1 MNISDNSRI
10 CKVVYDLML
19 KMYVDGSYKHHWIDF
34 IKTTLDNLGL
44 SFIFS
49 QQGNV
54 NTGLNLFK
62 SLINQRLKDH
72 YIQQW
77 NDEISTKVNCL
88 CYRLFKTDFKFENY
102 LITLPKNKWKPLIEF
117 WTGNGYFRGNHFN
130 IPSDNKASI
139 KCPLCTHFNPD
150 LFHYLLSCSYFNR
163 LRRKFKVKS
172 VVNTLSFRNVVNN
185 EKTLFNV
192 ATFVKEILLS
202 LKEIILISRSQHSAC
217 KVRIWELVFTYR
229 YMWSLLTGSGYLGWV
244 M

>member
-1 MNISDNSRI
+1 MISCLKCMSMGLINIIGLISS
-10 CKVVYDLML
+10 KQ
-19 KMYVDGSYKHHWIDF
+19 HWI
-34 IKTTLDNLGL
+34 ILVYH
-44 SFIFS
+44 SFFS

-54 NTGLNLFK
+54 NMGLNSFK

-72 YIQQW
+72 FIQQW

-102 LITLPKNKWKPLIEF
+102 LITLSKNKWKPLIEF
-117 WTGNGYFRGNHFN
+117 RTGNGYFPGNHFN

-172 VVNTLSFRNVVNN
+172 VVNTLSFRNVMNN
-185 EKTLFNV
+185 EETLFNV
-192 ATFVKEILLS
+192 ATFVKEILMS
-202 LKEIILISRSQHSAC
+202 LKEIIWISRSQHSAC
-217 KVRIWELVFTYR
+217 KVRIWEYWYSL
-229 YMWSLLTGSGYLGWV
+229 WSLLTGSGYLGRV